1 MENISYEVHKEDM
14 DRLKYAHEGETAMLE
29 IANKRAFILSI
40 ILLIALILTNA
51 GWIIHESMYED
62 TVTETY
68 TTTTDGDNAVFVNG
82 VGDLNYGES
91 DLHENKNPTA
101 EKTN

>member
-1 MENISYEVHKEDM
+1 MENISYEVHKDDM

-29 IANKRAFILSI
+29 IANKRVFILSI

-62 TVTETY
+62 IVVTENSQ
-68 TTTTDGDNAVFVNG
+68 DGEGVNIIG
-82 VGDLNYGES
+82 GGDVNYGSET
-91 DLHENKNPTA
+91 DNNKSTP
-101 EKTN
+101 

>member
-1 MENISYEVHKEDM
+1 MDNISYEVHKEEM

-29 IANKRAFILSI
+29 IANKRAFILSV

-62 TVTETY
+62 IVVTENSQ
-68 TTTTDGDNAVFVNG
+68 DGEGVNIIG
-82 VGDLNYGES
+82 GGDVNYGSET
-91 DLHENKNPTA
+91 DNNKGTP
-101 EKTN
+101 